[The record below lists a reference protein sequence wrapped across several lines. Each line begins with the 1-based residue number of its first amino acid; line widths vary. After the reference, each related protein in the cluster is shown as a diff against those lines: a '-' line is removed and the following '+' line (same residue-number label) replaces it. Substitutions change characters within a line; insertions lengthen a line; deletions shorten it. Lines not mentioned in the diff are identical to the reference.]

1 MAGRRGYRAHYSTA
15 IRYPAPL
22 PQQESWRA
30 KWSLPAAMQLR
41 RTGQGALTNNIPMPY
56 GDRTGELDC
65 SNAAMHD
72 YGMPQVLPVSKRGTI
87 TLPPA
92 YRRKLGLDR
101 MENPLVLAEE
111 KNGKLVLE
119 VATAVPVRDIPESTI
134 RAWTE
139 EDEKAGEALRR
150 KGILK
155 Q

>member
-1 MAGRRGYRAHYSTA
+1 
-15 IRYPAPL
+15 
-22 PQQESWRA
+22 
-30 KWSLPAAMQLR
+30 
-41 RTGQGALTNNIPMPY
+41 
-56 GDRTGELDC
+56 
-65 SNAAMHD
+65 
-72 YGMPQVLPVSKRGTI
+72 MPQVLPVSKRGTI